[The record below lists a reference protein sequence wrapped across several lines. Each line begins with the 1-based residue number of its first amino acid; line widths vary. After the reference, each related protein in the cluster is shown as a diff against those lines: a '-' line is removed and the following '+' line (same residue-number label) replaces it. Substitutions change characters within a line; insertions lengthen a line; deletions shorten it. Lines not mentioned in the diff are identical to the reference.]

1 MSNIKPLFTGS
12 EWDFE
17 LLNRAM
23 DECGII
29 AKDELKLNC
38 YTNQIEVIT
47 SEQMLDAYASIGLPV
62 MYKHWSFGKKF
73 SREMEN
79 YRSGKNGLA
88 YEIVLNT
95 QPCIAYLMEEN
106 TACTQV
112 LVIAHAAY
120 GHNHVFK
127 NNYLFRQWTDAESI
141 VDYLVFAKNY
151 MMQCEEK
158 YGEEAVEQ
166 TLNAAH
172 SLMHNGI
179 DRYKRPRKL
188 SMSEEKLKQKERTEY
203 LESSVNSLWSSLLKP
218 KAIKTDQADE
228 KFPVQPEENILYFLE
243 KNSPILAPWQ
253 REILRIVR
261 KLAQYFYPQ
270 GQCVTGN
277 HLIKTPDGLL
287 RFDELIQLDGYIN
300 VDNLQMLTLGNK
312 YTMASHTY
320 KHKAN
325 VLQVK
330 TESGKTFTGT
340 PEHPLTILRE
350 GEYILCKLSDMLL
363 TDYIVTNLDYD
374 IFSLNEPQ
382 LTYTIDDA
390 ELKCVLCGLESNFLA
405 SHISQKH
412 NLSINNYKTKYQCE
426 VSNDISRIKK
436 SSNNL
441 KKMPSMMNPD
451 VATFIAYIQYI
462 TINPDNNSVFTFNHN
477 NLEHVEKFNN
487 LLDVLFGIKQNV
499 TISDFYK
506 FKIEFSSYSLKL
518 FINENFP
525 ESITSCSIIP
535 KIIRTSTKESVAAYI
550 KTVIDLYST
559 RRKDISTFTL
569 RTYTDNREYLEQ
581 LQTMLYG
588 FGIVSRIKESNRN
601 TIAGISKILGL
612 ENNPDRKLIAHELY
626 LTIDTGSKKLY
637 EELIGTNLINY
648 PSYLGGSTKN
658 NVIPNGMNLLNIV
671 RKKLIDLREEYAK
684 NANLNINYKFKIAN
698 GILVKQNF
706 LSTTD
711 IPEIRSIE
719 LTYSHV
725 EKYRSKFHNLAK
737 LNYIP
742 EAQILLDLIEQSKGK
757 FYDKII
763 SIENLDKE
771 EYVYDVTI
779 PENNLFW
786 LDGNISHNTKMLNEG
801 WASFTHYYIMNRLY
815 DKGLLT
821 DGAML
826 EFVKMH
832 TGVVFQPAYDSP
844 YYSGLNP
851 YYVGFEMFNDI
862 KRICENPTVEDREL
876 FPNIVDQPW
885 VDVCLDVVA
894 NYRDESMVRQFLS
907 PTLVRKLGLFKLSD
921 DKKEET
927 YLIDA
932 IQDREGFKQIRSSLA
947 THYEANEWHPKI
959 EIVDANIKGDRTLIL
974 MYNKDRGRAISDN
987 WKLTLQHIRFLW
999 GHKVKLIT
1007 KLGNTIGECS

>member
-270 GQCVTGN
+270 GQ
-277 HLIKTPDGLL
+277 
-287 RFDELIQLDGYIN
+287 
-300 VDNLQMLTLGNK
+300 
-312 YTMASHTY
+312 
-320 KHKAN
+320 
-325 VLQVK
+325 
-330 TESGKTFTGT
+330 
-340 PEHPLTILRE
+340 
-350 GEYILCKLSDMLL
+350 
-363 TDYIVTNLDYD
+363 
-374 IFSLNEPQ
+374 
-382 LTYTIDDA
+382 
-390 ELKCVLCGLESNFLA
+390 
-405 SHISQKH
+405 
-412 NLSINNYKTKYQCE
+412 
-426 VSNDISRIKK
+426 
-436 SSNNL
+436 
-441 KKMPSMMNPD
+441 
-451 VATFIAYIQYI
+451 
-462 TINPDNNSVFTFNHN
+462 
-477 NLEHVEKFNN
+477 
-487 LLDVLFGIKQNV
+487 
-499 TISDFYK
+499 
-506 FKIEFSSYSLKL
+506 
-518 FINENFP
+518 
-525 ESITSCSIIP
+525 
-535 KIIRTSTKESVAAYI
+535 
-550 KTVIDLYST
+550 
-559 RRKDISTFTL
+559 
-569 RTYTDNREYLEQ
+569 
-581 LQTMLYG
+581 
-588 FGIVSRIKESNRN
+588 
-601 TIAGISKILGL
+601 
-612 ENNPDRKLIAHELY
+612 
-626 LTIDTGSKKLY
+626 
-637 EELIGTNLINY
+637 
-648 PSYLGGSTKN
+648 
-658 NVIPNGMNLLNIV
+658 
-671 RKKLIDLREEYAK
+671 
-684 NANLNINYKFKIAN
+684 
-698 GILVKQNF
+698 
-706 LSTTD
+706 
-711 IPEIRSIE
+711 
-719 LTYSHV
+719 
-725 EKYRSKFHNLAK
+725 
-737 LNYIP
+737 
-742 EAQILLDLIEQSKGK
+742 
-757 FYDKII
+757 
-763 SIENLDKE
+763 
-771 EYVYDVTI
+771 
-779 PENNLFW
+779 
-786 LDGNISHNTKMLNEG
+786 TKMLNEG